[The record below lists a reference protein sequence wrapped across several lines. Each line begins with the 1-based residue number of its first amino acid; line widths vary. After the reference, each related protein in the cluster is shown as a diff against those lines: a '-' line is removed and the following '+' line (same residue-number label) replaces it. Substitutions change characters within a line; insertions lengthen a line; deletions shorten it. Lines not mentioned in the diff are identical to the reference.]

1 MPNIPRGGFHPVDAT
16 KWKPR
21 RYEVASGYGTALF
34 PGDVCRLVTAGVVE
48 AAAAGNADLLGVI
61 AWVSYVDGSGK
72 RVYGGYV
79 PASTTYSPTA
89 RGSRNATYVGVWDQP
104 SIEYLAQVAS
114 AAGAATAYAGVGAN
128 MDITATAGDTVYKR
142 SNHELDGTF
151 VAATAQFRILEILRS
166 PAQDLASTRY
176 LVKCMINEGFH
187 AFFSA
192 AGV

>member
-1 MPNIPRGGFHPVDAT
+1 MANVLKGGFHPIDAT

-21 RYEVASGYGTALF
+21 RYEVASGYGTAIF
-34 PGDVCRLVTAGVVE
+34 PGDVMNLVTAGVAEV
-48 AAAAGNADLLGVI
+48 AAAGNTTLLGVC
-61 AWVSYVDGSGK
+61 AWVSYVGADGK

-89 RGSRNATYVGVWDQP
+89 RGSRNATYVGIWDQP
-104 SIEYLAQVAS
+104 GMEYMAQVAS

-151 VAATAQFRILEILRS
+151 VGATAQFRILEILRNPS
-166 PAQDLASTRY
+166 QDLASTRY

-187 AFFSA
+187 AFHSA
-192 AGV
+192 AGI